1 MTTAIIGVGRLGS
14 ALASD
19 LVAGGEPVVIAASNV
34 PDAVA
39 QQLGNLA
46 RAATVNEAIDDAAVV
61 IFAVWLDVTRQLIEQ
76 YRSRLAGKVVID
88 PSNPVAVDANGNLH
102 RSLPEG
108 VSSGSLIAALLP
120 PNAHFAKAFGTVS
133 AESLAAGAN
142 RKPERAVLFYATDD
156 EQAQA
161 AVEQLIEAA
170 GFAPLKVGGVD
181 QSLRI
186 EMYGDLHDFGGLQ
199 GRLVNLDEARAA
211 VSARAPI

>member
-1 MTTAIIGVGRLGS
+1 MFPMRSPSNSVTS
-14 ALASD
+14 P
-19 LVAGGEPVVIAASNV
+19 EP
-34 PDAVA
+34 P
-39 QQLGNLA
+39 
-46 RAATVNEAIDDAAVV
+46 TVNEAIDAAEVL
-61 IFAVWLDVTRQLIEQ
+61 IFAVWLDVTKQLIEQ

-88 PSNPVAVDANGNLH
+88 PSNPVAVDGSGNFH
-102 RSLPEG
+102 RTLPDG
-108 VSSGSLIAALLP
+108 VSSGSVVASLLP
-120 PNAHFAKAFGTVS
+120 PKAHFAKGFGTVS

-142 RKPERAVLFYATDD
+142 RTPERAVLFYATDD
-156 EQAQA
+156 DQAQA
-161 AVEQLIEAA
+161 AVERLIEVA